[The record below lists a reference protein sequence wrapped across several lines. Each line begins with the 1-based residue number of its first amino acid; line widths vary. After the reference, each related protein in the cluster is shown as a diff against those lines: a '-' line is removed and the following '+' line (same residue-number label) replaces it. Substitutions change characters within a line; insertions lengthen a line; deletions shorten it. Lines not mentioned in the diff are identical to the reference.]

1 MNNVNEEMK
10 EELVHYGVLGMKWG
24 KRKGN
29 AASAQRK
36 ADRKADRE
44 KRKSMKKDVK
54 KRRLLSDA
62 DLNKKLERLKKEKQL
77 REITSEEISPGK
89 RFVKNILSSSGTK
102 VATALVTGAALYA
115 VKTKMTKEFDI
126 KELASYMT
134 PKPKNK

>member
-1 MNNVNEEMK
+1 MNNKNEELK
-10 EELVHYGVLGMKWG
+10 ESLAHYGVLGMKWG
-24 KRKGN
+24 RRKGRTSSSIR
-29 AASAQRK
+29 SADK
-36 ADRKADRE
+36 AKKKAMRN
-44 KRKSMKKDVK
+44 DVK

-62 DLNKKLERLKKEKQL
+62 DLNKKLERIKKEKQL
-77 REITSEEISPGK
+77 REITSEEINPGR
-89 RFVKNILSSSGTK
+89 RFIKNILSSSGTK